1 MKTIETKEA
10 QTLKG
15 IVQQKYSQIAEQSG
29 LQSGCCGTECCT
41 EEKEAMVEQ
50 KEEALSD
57 SACCD
62 ADCCGDAVMAE
73 NYSTLEGYVSDA
85 DLGLGCGLP
94 TEFAQLKPGDT
105 VIDLGSGA
113 GNDGFVARAI
123 VGETGRVV
131 GVDFTEKMIEKARRN
146 AEKLGY
152 KNVEFRLGDIEDLP
166 VRDNFADVVVSNCV
180 MNLVPDKARAFSETY
195 RVLKPGGHFSISDIV
210 IKGHLPQT
218 LQQDAEMYVGCVAG
232 ASLKEEYLQIIEK
245 AGFQHITIQK
255 ERKIS
260 LPAALLEKY
269 LSTEEIEQFKS
280 KERGV
285 FSITVYA
292 EKPII

>member
-1 MKTIETKEA
+1 METIETKDA

-15 IVQQKYSQIAEQSG
+15 IVQQKYSEIAQRSG
-29 LQSGCCGTECCT
+29 VQSGCCGTDCCT
-41 EEKEAMVEQ
+41 KEEKLVAQQ
-50 KEEALSD
+50 KQEPLRE

-62 ADCCGDAVMAE
+62 SDCCGDAVMAE
-73 NYSTLEGYVSDA
+73 DYSSLEGYTPDA

-94 TEFAQLKPGDT
+94 TEFAQFKPGDT

-131 GVDFTEKMIEKARRN
+131 GIDFTEKMVEKARSN

-180 MNLVPDKARAFSETY
+180 MNLVPDKVRAFSETY

-210 IKGHLPQT
+210 IKGQLPET
-218 LQQDAEMYVGCVAG
+218 LQQDAEMYAGCVAG
-232 ASLKEEYLQIIEK
+232 ASPKEEYLQIIEK
-245 AGFQHITIQK
+245 AGFQRITIQK

-260 LPAALLEKY
+260 LPAGLLKKY
-269 LSTEEIEQFKS
+269 LSVEEVTQFQS
-280 KERGV
+280 GETGI